1 MVVVDRA
8 PRCLLLKYSMCLWT
22 AEQSSGLNK
31 KHYALMK
38 NDTKK
43 GKESCHYVCNS
54 FSRVTRACVI
64 LKYHI
69 FHVVV
74 LIKYNSG

>member
-1 MVVVDRA
+1 M
-8 PRCLLLKYSMCLWT
+8 
-22 AEQSSGLNK
+22 NK